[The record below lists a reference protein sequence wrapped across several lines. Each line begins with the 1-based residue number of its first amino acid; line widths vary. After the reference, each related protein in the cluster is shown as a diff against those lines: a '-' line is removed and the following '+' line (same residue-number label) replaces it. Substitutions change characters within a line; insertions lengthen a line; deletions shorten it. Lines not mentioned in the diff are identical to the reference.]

1 MSNNNENEKD
11 DIKIEEIPNES
22 YKFTEMSSLKEETT
36 KNINVEEPEENINL
50 NEISDETM
58 KKYISN

>member
-36 KNINVEEPEENINL
+36 KNINEEEPEENINL
-50 NEISDETM
+50 N
-58 KKYISN
+58 

>member
-36 KNINVEEPEENINL
+36 KNINEEEPEENINL

>member
-11 DIKIEEIPNES
+11 DIKIEEITNES

-36 KNINVEEPEENINL
+36 KNINEKEPE
-50 NEISDETM
+50 
-58 KKYISN
+58 